1 MSLPTTALDGWQW
14 VTVSL
19 LVISAIGHVPVV
31 PEHLRE
37 APYMGVLFI
46 VYIVAASGLAAVL
59 VTRPSSAHYAAA
71 VALCASAIGAYVATR
86 LIAFPD
92 LADDVGAWREPLG
105 VLCVLAE
112 VAVVVTAAVQ
122 FWRLSGSRHRDP
134 RVAVS

>member
-1 MSLPTTALDGWQW
+1 
-14 VTVSL
+14 
-19 LVISAIGHVPVV
+19 
-31 PEHLRE
+31 
-37 APYMGVLFI
+37 
-46 VYIVAASGLAAVL
+46 VL